1 MFLLDVLDEDDAV
14 TADGLTGINN
24 SYIFAEWF
32 RPQLDGFGSNKVL
45 NVGSSSWLIG
55 IALEI

>member
-1 MFLLDVLDEDDAV
+1 VF
-14 TADGLTGINN
+14 G
-24 SYIFAEWF
+24 EWF

-55 IALEI
+55 VAVEM